1 MTRLLKQRVCVL
13 QEFII
18 DTPDIEATKIWVGN
32 LGKSATHAAVYAQ
45 LYTPDGACHGLHT
58 FIVPVRDV
66 NTLHALP
73 GVTVGDMG
81 EKLGLNGKDNG

>member
-1 MTRLLKQRVCVL
+1 MVLL

-18 DTPDIEATKIWVGN
+18 NTPDIEAAKIWSGN
-32 LGKSATHAAVYAQ
+32 MGNIATHAVVYAQ
-45 LYTPDGACHGLHT
+45 LKSNGQSHGLHS
-58 FIVPVRDV
+58 FVVPLRDP

-81 EKLGLNGKDNG
+81 EKIGFEGEDNG